1 MELVLIRHGLPQ
13 RVETGDGSPADPSL
27 SDLGKQ
33 QANCMADLLGKEQFH
48 RLYASPMKRAYET
61 AVPLASASGLTVDLE
76 DGIAEFDQESAS
88 YIPMEEL
95 KQVDYARWRSLMEDG
110 YDDPQAFGTFCD
122 RVITSMERIVAENSG
137 KKVAIVCHGGVIN
150 VWTSHVIGFPPRLFF
165 NPDYTSINRF
175 MAAGSGERSV
185 ISLNDANH
193 LRGRF

>member
-33 QANCMADLLGKEQFH
+33 QAGCMADFLVNEQFH
-48 RLYASPMKRAYET
+48 RLYASPMRRAHET
-61 AVPLASASGLTVDLE
+61 AVPLASATGLEVDLE
-76 DGIAEFDQESAS
+76 DGIAEFDQDSAS

-95 KQVDYARWRSLMEDG
+95 KQVDYARWRALMEDG
-110 YDDPQAFGTFCD
+110 YDDPLAFGVFCD
-122 RVITSMERIVAENSG
+122 RVITSMEKIVAENSG

-185 ISLNDANH
+185 ISLNEANH
-193 LRGRF
+193 LRGLF